1 MSCYKTI
8 INFGEGSFF
17 HNIFFFCALKY
28 PLFPLKA
35 DMIRLK
41 LKGTNPFLL
50 GKDFLFWH
58 FFHLWRIVFFLNERM
73 TCNNKNIVWYCSS
86 RMFMVRQEKTYFGRS
101 TINKNVVF
109 LYVQSLKYLP
119 LDLQYNKLRQMT
131 LTTFGLKN
139 YQTNTYSNNRV
150 QYKNFVF
157 CYFIF

>member
-1 MSCYKTI
+1 MCFKISPFSFKSWYDKTKI
-8 INFGEGSFF
+8 KRDQPFLIGEGFLVLTFFSFV
-17 HNIFFFCALKY
+17 
-28 PLFPLKA
+28 
-35 DMIRLK
+35 
-41 LKGTNPFLL
+41 TN
-50 GKDFLFWH
+50 
-58 FFHLWRIVFFLNERM
+58 RFFLNERM

>member
-17 HNIFFFCALKY
+17 HKIFFLGFKISPFSFKSWY
-28 PLFPLKA
+28 DKTKIKR
-35 DMIRLK
+35 DQ
-41 LKGTNPFLL
+41 PFLI
-50 GKDFLFWH
+50 GEGFLVLT
-58 FFHLWRIVFFLNERM
+58 FFSSVTNRFFLNEQM
-73 TCNNKNIVWYCSS
+73 TCNNKKIVWYFSS
-86 RMFMVRQEKTYFGRS
+86 RMLMVRQEKKYFGRS

-150 QYKNFVF
+150 QYKSFVF
-157 CYFIF
+157 SYFIF